1 MIRKILNFFISFI
14 NEIYV
19 FESKRNKKNIK
30 LKNFLLKKYTSLKQ
44 IKDYKII
51 HHLKKNE
58 NYLRFKKTSFTSA
71 FL

>member
-51 HHLKKNE
+51 HHLKKMKTI
-58 NYLRFKKTSFTSA
+58 LDLKKNKFY
-71 FL
+71 

>member
-30 LKNFLLKKYTSLKQ
+30 LKNFLLKS
-44 IKDYKII
+44 I
-51 HHLKKNE
+51 HL
-58 NYLRFKKTSFTSA
+58 
-71 FL
+71 